1 MAAGP
6 MVLRSAMRALVLSAA
21 LCLFAVHPAPAAPP
35 DADGEARVS
44 VDFKDADI
52 RDVVLLMAEV
62 GRFQVVVDQGVTCRL
77 TLKLKDVPWDTAL
90 DVALRSCGLGYDA
103 ENGIYRVAPTARLA
117 AELAERRRFEE
128 ERRLNRPLRTVRY
141 RLSYARA
148 AELAPLIKKFLSP
161 RGDVVYDTR
170 TNTLY
175 ITDID

>member
-1 MAAGP
+1 
-6 MVLRSAMRALVLSAA
+6 MVLRSAVRSLILAAA
-21 LCLFAVHPAPAAPP
+21 LCVPVAARATALPADPA
-35 DADGEARVS
+35 DEAKVS

-62 GRFQVVVDQGVTCRL
+62 GHFQVVIDPGVACRL

-90 DVALRSCGLGYDA
+90 DLALRSCGLGFDA
-103 ENGIYRVAPTARLA
+103 DNGIYRVAPTAKLA
-117 AELAERRRFEE
+117 AELAERRRFED

>member
-1 MAAGP
+1 MRRLAAASALSLLAVTPAWPAAAAGE
-6 MVLRSAMRALVLSAA
+6 
-21 LCLFAVHPAPAAPP
+21 
-35 DADGEARVS
+35 GEANVS

-52 RDVVLLMAEV
+52 RDIVLLMAEV
-62 GRFQVVVDQGVTCRL
+62 GRFQVVIDPGVECKL

-90 DVALRSCGLGYDA
+90 DLALRSCGLGYDVD
-103 ENGIYRVAPTARLA
+103 NGIYRIAPAAKLTA
-117 AELAERRRFEE
+117 EMAERRRFAE
-128 ERRLNRPLRTVRY
+128 ERRLSRPLRTVRY

-161 RGDVVYDTR
+161 RGDVVYDSR